1 MNYTEESINE
11 CLSHLILSASGW
23 RGIFAK
29 SGLEQD
35 FTTEISDVHA
45 AVSAMAAY
53 SFSQWLSKK
62 CPKSD
67 GSQYTIAL
75 ATDTRPTGK
84 SIVKAMVPVFYACG
98 MKVNYVGVA
107 SAPEIMAYARSF
119 DAFVYISASH
129 NPVGHNGIKFGLND
143 GGVIDGNDAKDLIAL
158 FKSNCSNQKIIDKIC
173 NANYAANMAEVNKI
187 FAGREMNKGDCV
199 YSYMEFS
206 RQVISASTDKSVQ
219 DAIFNSIIK
228 SNAQNPVSIACDFN
242 GSARTLSID
251 KEIFKQNKIPFYS
264 INDEPFKIAHEIIP
278 EPENLVHVAHFME
291 KLHAAGDPTVKI
303 GYMPDCDGDRG
314 NIVYWD
320 GTSAQIL
327 KAQEV
332 FSLSV
337 LAELSY
343 MDYLAQKFPQ
353 FKSEKIAVAV
363 NDPTSMRIEEI
374 ARVFS
379 ARVFRAE
386 VGEANVVNLARKLRN
401 QGCQVRILGEGSNG
415 GTITYPSCVRD
426 PINTVFALL
435 KLLCLQDE
443 VLPNGKICYGLF
455 HRWCILSNQESSYK
469 KDFSLSDVV
478 KTLPVYTTT
487 GVSESRAVLHVKTSD
502 HGKLKGVYQEM
513 FLSWWN
519 KNRTVLK
526 KYGLESWRSFSNNG
540 TEQTDDIQDFA
551 LSGKGGLKIQFYDA
565 MNYPIAF
572 IWMRGSG
579 TEPVFRVMADVKG
592 DNADLEKKLLQWHSD
607 IIINADEQACKL

>member
-1 MNYTEESINE
+1 MNYTKEQIND

-23 RGIFAK
+23 RGVFAK

-35 FTTEISDVHA
+35 FTTEISDIHA

-53 SFSQWLSKK
+53 SFVQWLSKK
-62 CPKSD
+62 CPKND
-67 GSQYTIAL
+67 GSKYTIAL
-75 ATDTRPTGK
+75 ATDTRPTGNA
-84 SIVKAMVPVFYACG
+84 IVKAMVNVFYGCG
-98 MKVNYVGVA
+98 IKVNYIGVA
-107 SAPEIMAYARSF
+107 SAPEIMAYSRNL

-158 FKSNCSNQKIIDKIC
+158 FKANCSNQKVIDKIC
-173 NANYAANMAEVNKI
+173 NANYEAYANDIKKI
-187 FAGREMNKGDCV
+187 FASREVNKGDCI

-206 RQVISASTDKSVQ
+206 KQVISASTDKAVQ
-219 DAIFNSIIK
+219 SAIFNSIIERNVK
-228 SNAQNPVSIACDFN
+228 NPVSIACDFN

-264 INDEPFKIAHEIIP
+264 INDEPFKIVHEIIP

-291 KLHAAGDPTVKI
+291 KLHEAGDSTVKI

-314 NIVYWD
+314 NVVYWD
-320 GTSAQIL
+320 GSSAQIL

-343 MDYLAQKFPQ
+343 MDYLSQKFPQ
-353 FKSEKIAVAV
+353 FKTEKIALAV

-379 ARVFRAE
+379 AKVFRSE
-386 VGEANVVNLARKLRN
+386 VGEANVVNLARKLRT
-401 QGCQVRILGEGSNG
+401 QGYQVRILGEGSNG
-415 GTITYPSCVRD
+415 GTITHPSCVRD

-443 VLPNGKICYGLF
+443 VLPNGKTVYGLF

-469 KDFSLSDVV
+469 DDFSLSDIV

-487 GVSESRAVLHVKTSD
+487 GVSESRAVLHVKTAN
-502 HGKLKGVYQEM
+502 HGKLKGEYQEL
-513 FLSWWN
+513 FLCCWN
-519 KNRTVLK
+519 KNREAFK
-526 KYGLESWRSFSNNG
+526 KYGIVSWRAFSNNG
-540 TEQTDDIQDFA
+540 TEQTDDIQDFS
-551 LSGKGGLKIQFYDA
+551 LSARGGLKIQFYDA

-592 DNADLEKKLLQWHSD
+592 DNAELEKKLLKWHSD
-607 IIINADEQACKL
+607 IIANADENASKL